1 MEKENK
7 SEKVF
12 SKGFCTLII
21 VICLLLISFTVVGF
35 FFFSKKDDEVIEQT
49 ESGGSVTLNY
59 SSDVN
64 GLSIINAVPI
74 TSAIGMS
81 GAEESQYFDFSV
93 DVNLDNAKSV
103 EYEIY
108 IEKVASGSTISDE
121 DIRIYLEKEKSGT
134 YNKEFDPM
142 KFSPLKKATALGAEK
157 GSMVLGKVKKTKSGV
172 DNYRL
177 RMWLAD
183 NSLTPTGN
191 YSVLVNVVGEAK

>member
-7 SEKVF
+7 SK
-12 SKGFCTLII
+12 KGFCILIV
-21 VICLLLISFTVVGF
+21 VICLLLIAVTAVGF
-35 FFFSKKDDEVIEQT
+35 WLFSKKDDEVIEQT

-59 SSDVN
+59 SNDVN
-64 GLSIINAVPI
+64 GLSIINAVPT

-81 GAEESQYFDFSV
+81 GTEESQYFDFSV
-93 DVNLDNAKSV
+93 DVDLDNAKSV

-108 IEKVASGSTISDE
+108 IEKVASSSTISDE

-142 KFSPLKKATALGAEK
+142 KFSPLKKATALGTEK
-157 GSMVLGKVKKTKSGV
+157 GNMVLEKVKKTKSGV

-183 NSLTPTGN
+183 SSLSPTGN